1 MQKKNFVSLI
11 LGTIGGIL
19 FAIGMCMCLLPE
31 WGAFTQGVV
40 IAVIGA
46 VVLLIL
52 LLVRRKM
59 EGKPA
64 IHLSGKAVGSVL
76 LGVVGA
82 LALGIGMCMVIQR
95 IDTVDGALQLAG
107 KTMVINRGSQHDHL
121 RRIQQRVNF
130 LHIILLNT
138 LPLMAGIFFVAVFA
152 GQAPSDFLLA
162 DIHHVYLMAVFLGA
176 FCKGLHHSG
185 CVPVWPGAAV

>member
-1 MQKKNFVSLI
+1 MNAKAEGPWTNCPILINQKQFEIILKTSRVYNRDNKEMEVVCCAKENFVSLI

-82 LALGIGMCMVIQR
+82 LALGIGMCMV
-95 IDTVDGALQLAG
+95 
-107 KTMVINRGSQHDHL
+107 MVWNIMIPGIL
-121 RRIQQRVNF
+121 VG
-130 LHIILLNT
+130 IIGIVLL
-138 LPLMAGIFFVAVFA
+138 LCLIPLV
-152 GQAPSDFLLA
+152 
-162 DIHHVYLMAVFLGA
+162 
-176 FCKGLHHSG
+176 KGLK
-185 CVPVWPGAAV
+185 